1 MLKFASNHKYR
12 RFSLLAVGGGGG
24 GGGGGAPPN
33 QPKNLLIPTSPGKV
47 LSPPNTYIHSL
58 TKFWFLS
65 GKGQPP
71 TK

>member
-1 MLKFASNHKYR
+1 MYIEQFQKNDAFES
-12 RFSLLAVGGGGG
+12 
-24 GGGGGAPPN
+24 P
-33 QPKNLLIPTSPGKV
+33 QPTKNLLIPPSPGKV